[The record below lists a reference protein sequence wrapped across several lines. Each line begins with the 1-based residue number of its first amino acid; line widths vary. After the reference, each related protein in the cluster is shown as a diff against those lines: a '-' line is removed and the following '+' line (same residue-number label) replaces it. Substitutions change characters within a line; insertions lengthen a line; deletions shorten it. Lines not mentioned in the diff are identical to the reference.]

1 MMKLWIG
8 LISLCSSA
16 LFAQDYYSPT
26 GKDKE
31 PLARYPLDFAVEN
44 GVMTYSLPPELTG
57 VRNNV
62 SLAQDSENNGIRTF
76 SGREGTAVCMGEG
89 NKAGCV
95 VRHQNL
101 QMNKEAA
108 RMAIVS
114 RFADTQLQRD
124 AMAISREFIE
134 HSGNEPIGFIGAL
147 KQRQVRWTAPSTQWS
162 TFFVNDQKG
171 GRENVAIIFNP
182 KDGATSRMRFP
193 NGDVGELIVSRW
205 SDFHAA
211 GTWSA
216 RNDKGWFDFTFNEK
230 IDKFE
235 GYWGYY
241 KLINGKVAIDNETK
255 VPETTRVGRW
265 HGNRQ

>member
-31 PLARYPLDFAVEN
+31 PLARYPLNIAVQN

-57 VRNNV
+57 IRNDVRLV
-62 SLAQDSENNGIRTF
+62 LDSENNGIRTF
-76 SGREGTAVCMGEG
+76 TGPKGTAVCMGEG
-89 NKAGCV
+89 DKPGCV

-101 QMNKEAA
+101 QMNKEEA
-108 RMAIVS
+108 RKAIVS

-124 AMAISREFIE
+124 ALAIASDFME

-147 KQRQVRWTAPSTQWS
+147 KLRQVSWKAPSTQWS
-162 TFFVNDQKG
+162 SFFVDYARG
-171 GRENVAIIFNP
+171 FRENVAITFNP
-182 KDGATSRMRFP
+182 EKDATSVMRFP
-193 NGDVGELIVSRW
+193 NGDEGKLIVKNW
-205 SDFHAA
+205 SPFHAA

-216 RNDKGWFDFTFNEK
+216 RGSQGWFDFTFNEQ
-230 IDKFE
+230 INKFE
-235 GYWGYY
+235 GYFGFY
-241 KLINGKVAIDNETK
+241 KMENGKVVIDEKTNA
-255 VPETTRVGRW
+255 PEAMRMGLW
-265 HGNRQ
+265 HGERR